1 MAQKNVLPRGA
12 SVTDYYN
19 IYTNGVCQIGD
30 NNTNILTNFTPNTD
44 SASLGIKGNVNCV
57 GISTDVSGSSTG
69 TYYSNSCTALRIPAD
84 TSANRPPTGLK
95 GYIRYNTDT
104 NDVEYYNGGNSTW
117 ENIAPATPNLQEVLT
132 ANNITDLTAEFRD
145 TLVLPS
151 FINTISS
158 TGMSNN
164 NDLALS
170 SGVNMTLNAPNGS
183 ITTNSD
189 SISMTTTG
197 NNIGMS
203 SGTSVNITASDG
215 VYLTA
220 TNDPMNLTAT
230 NVNMALLSA
239 DGMTLTTSG
248 NPLSLTA
255 NGVNIAMTATDD
267 IGLTSTAD
275 AISLT
280 AGLDINLTATTS
292 LTGKVDINATNGVV
306 INQQGITPP
315 DTTITTLNGGSI
327 EIFQDEN
334 TTTGIVN
341 QVLFDTTNLFIDNTN
356 NTAQTQSYCRVSPNE
371 IEIYDHIN
379 SGTNSS
385 VARISST
392 AFDYNP
398 SPLIKPQFYQFT
410 FEASD
415 IFRYD
420 TNGLKT
426 ANNKTIVLTDGTTTN
441 TINYLGYTTRNSVQ
455 NSTHFLNFSDTSA
468 TGTGSIQ
475 KTAGI
480 ECNPLTKTI
489 TATTFN
495 GTATSATAVSIT
507 DSTTTAGTFYPTFVN
522 SDGSGKTLRIDLGMT
537 YTATTDTLVVS
548 NLTGT
553 ASNATNVGIT
563 SDNSG
568 GTFYIPFVK
577 LSGSG
582 SRPLFIDDVTAPL
595 TYNAST
601 GTLNSTIFTTATAPV
616 SANQLGNKTYIDNYG
631 GTGGWYYT
639 TTISPSGTTTLSFP
653 NCLDSTYN
661 AYEIYFVSNLSSP
674 TSGYVTFQMGFIGI
688 TTPTYQSWTNQ
699 TSSTSGG
706 SPTPVNTYN
715 TNAPYLNFAMDFTN
729 YINRAYTYK
738 LDLWGTKSI
747 TGGASTG
754 RFQYLTEG
762 QTSSNPGFTGY
773 VKQMGSVGYASG
785 NLTGITLTAS
795 SAVTGQF
802 TIVVK
807 AKY

>member
-1 MAQKNVLPRGA
+1 MTQRNVLPRGA

-44 SASLGIKGNVNCV
+44 SASLGVKGNINCV

-84 TSANRPPTGLK
+84 TSFNRPPTGLP

-104 NDVEYYNGGNSTW
+104 NEVEYYNGGNSSW

-158 TGMSNN
+158 TGMSSNN
-164 NDLALS
+164 NLALS
-170 SGVNMTLNAPNGS
+170 SGVNMTLSAPNGS

-315 DTTITTLNGGSI
+315 DTTITTLNGNTI

-455 NSTHFLNFSDTSA
+455 NSTHFLNFSDTWA

-475 KTAGI
+475 KTTGI

-489 TATTFN
+489 TATTF
-495 GTATSATAVSIT
+495 
-507 DSTTTAGTFYPTFVN
+507 AGAL
-522 SDGSGKTLRIDLGMT
+522 S
-537 YTATTDTLVVS
+537 
-548 NLTGT
+548 GT

-563 SDNSG
+563 SDNSA

-639 TTISPSGTTTLSFP
+639 TTISPSATTTLSFP

-706 SPTPVNTYN
+706 SPTSVNTYN

-754 RFQYLTEG
+754 RFHYLTEG
-762 QTSSNPGFTGY
+762 HTSFNPGFTGY

-795 SAVTGQF
+795 LAVTGQF